1 MKHIYNNAT
10 ACVKLHESTNKYRIE
25 RGIRQGDTISPK
37 LFTTVLEYAFKE
49 INWDRKGIN
58 IDGEYLSHLRF
69 ADDIVITTDSF
80 SEAQQ
85 MLTEIKLASENIGL
99 NINFEKTKF
108 MTNLVPNNTMESNG
122 NKVEQVHKYKYLGH
136 EIRIGKDNQ
145 TCEIRRRIS
154 LGWAAFG
161 KMRDTFKGDLP
172 ICLKKKVYEQCIM
185 PVIMYGAETLT
196 LTKKSAI
203 KLKVAQRAME
213 RAMLGITKKD
223 RIPNT
228 IIRQRTKVID
238 IIQLI
243 TQAKWRWAGHI
254 ARMTDNRWTKRLIEW
269 RPREDKRS
277 RGRPPTR
284 WSDDV
289 RRIAGN
295 WINKAQ
301 DRKKWKNLEEAY
313 ILQWMQVA
321 GG

>member
-1 MKHIYNNAT
+1 
-10 ACVKLHESTNKYRIE
+10 
-25 RGIRQGDTISPK
+25 
-37 LFTTVLEYAFKE
+37 
-49 INWDRKGIN
+49 
-58 IDGEYLSHLRF
+58 
-69 ADDIVITTDSF
+69 
-80 SEAQQ
+80 
-85 MLTEIKLASENIGL
+85 
-99 NINFEKTKF
+99 
-108 MTNLVPNNTMESNG
+108 
-122 NKVEQVHKYKYLGH
+122 
-136 EIRIGKDNQ
+136 
-145 TCEIRRRIS
+145 
-154 LGWAAFG
+154 
-161 KMRDTFKGDLP
+161 
-172 ICLKKKVYEQCIM
+172 
-185 PVIMYGAETLT
+185 
-196 LTKKSAI
+196 
-203 KLKVAQRAME
+203 ME